1 MYRKALLSTYR
12 RNITTAYRQSS
23 VKQYPLV
30 IHLDNNVLF
39 KQYLKN
45 ERSVAAS
52 QSLLIDIKYFHTN
65 NGPVR
70 KDPESKAEQTA
81 NMLKENIISP
91 DVAKPVTDVHKTQ
104 EELRLSLWGRIVK
117 ELKHYYNGFK
127 LLYLET
133 KIASRLLL
141 HVLNGLYFLKFI

>member
-1 MYRKALLSTYR
+1 
-12 RNITTAYRQSS
+12 
-23 VKQYPLV
+23 
-30 IHLDNNVLF
+30 
-39 KQYLKN
+39 
-45 ERSVAAS
+45 
-52 QSLLIDIKYFHTN
+52 
-65 NGPVR
+65 
-70 KDPESKAEQTA
+70 
-81 NMLKENIISP
+81 MLKENIISP